1 MPPFFFSPRAPV
13 VHSAA
18 WKTFAPLAR
27 LAPQA
32 LALLPTRFCIPSPL
46 APAPLHPTHAP
57 RSATLYASR
66 SVSASRLVKH
76 LLAAPLIL
84 GATPSMDPGRNP

>member
-1 MPPFFFSPRAPV
+1 MPSFFFSPHAPV
-13 VHSAA
+13 LQSAA

-32 LALLPTRFCIPSPL
+32 LALLPTRFRIPSPL

-57 RSATLYASR
+57 RSATLPGLR
-66 SVSASRLVKH
+66 SVSPSRLVKH
-76 LLAAPLIL
+76 LLDASLTL